1 MRWRAVAIVSL
12 GANLGLAS
20 YWLVSS
26 RQSQG
31 WAPYAFGVPSDTN
44 GVQNRT
50 NIVLRRQFFSWREIE
65 SEDYPTYIINL
76 RGIGCPEPTVRDII
90 IADVNTLFARRRANE
105 LITPEQQWWRSDA
118 DTNVVQAALAK
129 ARALEDER
137 RALLTRLLGTNWE
150 SGDLVNLPRPSRP
163 AVALDGP
170 LLGALPTDTKQ
181 AVQEIN
187 ERAEERLA
195 AYLESQRQQGKAADP
210 MEVAKLR
217 QLTRVELAS
226 VLSPEWLEEY
236 LLRYSQYANALR
248 ADFGKLQ
255 FFNPTADEFRAV
267 FRATDNL
274 DYQIQVLG
282 DSTDPISARTREAL
296 LSQREQAVRTAL
308 GPKRYEEYQLLQDP
322 LYRDAVATAQAAGAP
337 QTARNLYLINMA
349 AAASSNSIYA
359 NASMTPDQ
367 KAIEL
372 KQLELDQLKA
382 NTLVTGGQLPPQP
395 TPSPNPIRRTYTLR
409 QGDSPAVIGMI
420 YGVPESAIRA
430 ANPNVDFRRLRAGD
444 SINIPRNAL
453 TPVNAPPGAAPGYS
467 PSQPSGSPP

>member
-1 MRWRAVAIVSL
+1 M
-12 GANLGLAS
+12 
-20 YWLVSS
+20 
-26 RQSQG
+26 
-31 WAPYAFGVPSDTN
+31 GVPGDTN
-44 GVQNRT
+44 GAQNRT

-76 RGIGCPEPTVRDII
+76 RGIGCPEQTVRDII
-90 IADVNTLFARRRANE
+90 IADVNTLFSRRRANE

-129 ARALEDER
+129 ARSLEEER
-137 RALLTRLLGTNWE
+137 HVLLTRLLGTNWE
-150 SGDLVNLPRPSRP
+150 TGDLVNLPRPSRP

-170 LLGALPTDTKQ
+170 LLGALPAETKQ

-187 ERAEERLA
+187 ERAEDRLA
-195 AYLESQRQQGKAADP
+195 AYLEAQRQQGKAVDP
-210 MEVAKLR
+210 VEVAKLR

-226 VLSPEWLEEY
+226 VLSPDCLEEY
-236 LLRYSQYANALR
+236 LLRYSQYANVLR
-248 ADFGKLQ
+248 ADFSKLQ
-255 FFNPTADEFRAV
+255 FFNPTADEFRAI

-274 DYQIQVLG
+274 DYQVQLLA
-282 DSTDPISARTREAL
+282 DSTDPIAARNREAL
-296 LSQREQAVRTAL
+296 LTQREQAIRNAL

-322 LYRDAVATAQAAGAP
+322 LYRDAVAAAQQSGAP
-337 QTARNLYLINMA
+337 QAARNFYLINLA

-359 NASMTPDQ
+359 NPSLTPDQ

-395 TPSPNPIRRTYTLR
+395 ATSPNPIRRTYTLR

-430 ANPNVDFRRLRAGD
+430 ANPNVDFRRLRPGD
-444 SINIPRNAL
+444 SIYIPRNAL
-453 TPVNAPPGAAPGYS
+453 SPPSGPGIAPGY
-467 PSQPSGSPP
+467 

>member
-1 MRWRAVAIVSL
+1 MRWRALAILSI

-26 RQSQG
+26 RQAQERRLFSLG
-31 WAPYAFGVPSDTN
+31 SPAETN
-44 GVQNRT
+44 AVQNRT

-76 RGIGCPEPTVRDII
+76 RGIGCPEQTVRDII

-105 LITPEQQWWRSDA
+105 LITPDQQWWRSEA
-118 DTNVVQAALAK
+118 DTNVVLTALAK
-129 ARALEDER
+129 ARGLEDER
-137 RALLTRLLGTNWE
+137 RALLTHLLGTNWE
-150 SGDLVNLPRPSRP
+150 TGDLVNLPRPSRP

-170 LLGALPTDTKQ
+170 LLGALPAETKQ

-187 ERAEERLA
+187 ERAEDRLA
-195 AYLESQRQQGKAADP
+195 AYMEAQRQQGKAPDP
-210 MEVAKLR
+210 VEIAKLR
-217 QLTRVELAS
+217 QLTRVELAG
-226 VLSPEWLEEY
+226 VLSPDCLEEY
-236 LLRYSQYANALR
+236 LLRYSQYANVLR

-255 FFNPTADEFRAV
+255 FFNPTADEFRAI
-267 FRATDNL
+267 FRATDNV
-274 DYQIQVLG
+274 DYQIQLLG
-282 DSTDPISARTREAL
+282 DSTDPIATRSREAL
-296 LSQREQAVRTAL
+296 LAQREQAIKNAI

-322 LYRDAVATAQAAGAP
+322 LYRDAVAAAQKAGAP
-337 QTARNLYLINMA
+337 QAARNFYLINLA

-359 NASMTPDQ
+359 DPGMSPDQ

-382 NTLVTGGQLPPQP
+382 NTLVTGGQLPQQP
-395 TPSPNPIRRTYTLR
+395 ATSPNPIRRTYTLR

-430 ANPNVDFRRLRAGD
+430 ANPNVDFRRLRPGD
-444 SINIPRNAL
+444 SIYIPRNAL
-453 TPVNAPPGAAPGYS
+453 NP
-467 PSQPSGSPP
+467 PSGPPAY

>member
-1 MRWRAVAIVSL
+1 MRWRAIAILSL

-26 RQSQG
+26 RQSREGKQLALG
-31 WAPYAFGVPSDTN
+31 LPSDTN
-44 GVQNRT
+44 GAQART

-76 RGIGCPEPTVRDII
+76 RGIGCPEQTVRDII

-105 LITPEQQWWRSDA
+105 LITPEQQWWRSEA

-129 ARALEDER
+129 ARALEEER

-150 SGDLVNLPRPSRP
+150 SGDLVSLPRPSRP

-170 LLGALPTDTKQ
+170 LLGALPAETKQ
-181 AVQEIN
+181 AVEEIN
-187 ERAEERLA
+187 EQAEERLA

-210 MEVAKLR
+210 SEVAKLR

-226 VLSPEWLEEY
+226 VLSPECLEEY
-236 LLRYSQYANALR
+236 LLRYSQYANVLR
-248 ADFGKLQ
+248 AGFGKLQ

-274 DYQIQVLG
+274 DYQIQLLG
-282 DSTDPISARTREAL
+282 DSSDPITARTRDAL
-296 LSQREQAVRTAL
+296 VNQREQAIKTAL
-308 GPKRYEEYQLLQDP
+308 GPGRYEEYQLLQDP
-322 LYRDAVATAQAAGAP
+322 LYRDAAAAAQQAGAP
-337 QTARNLYLINMA
+337 QTARNLYLINVA

-359 NASMTPDQ
+359 DSNLTPDQ

-395 TPSPNPIRRTYTLR
+395 GPSPNPIRRTYTLR

-430 ANPNVDFRRLRAGD
+430 ANPNVDFRRLRPGD
-444 SINIPRNAL
+444 SIYIPRSAL
-453 TPVNAPPGAAPGYS
+453 TPGTAPIYS
-467 PSQPSGSPP
+467 PGSPP